1 MKCCYIV
8 GVHDNGVI
16 APEVALGGKFCNRW
30 ESPWDEQSPRAER
43 GESRDRAA
51 MLWARCDLV
60 IGAPHQLRAV
70 DSLLREQAERRDS
83 TGRLGAVASWVEQA
97 LADQLTVV
105 VLATGDPLCFGIA
118 GALIDKLGRERVV
131 VLPHLSSL
139 QLAAARLGLPWQ
151 DAKLVSVHAADAGE
165 WAPGA
170 RHDHGLAPLA
180 RALTRHDKLLC
191 LTSPANDPARIARL
205 LLAAGL
211 AQYFRID
218 VAARLASPNE
228 AVFAELSPA
237 DVAVREFPQPNVVAL
252 RRVVPRR
259 VRPAFGVEDHEYV
272 QRQPRGDQNGGLL
285 TKFEVRAVSLA
296 KLRLKP
302 DALLWDIGAGAGT
315 VGLEAAQLC
324 PDGHCYAIEK
334 NPADAA
340 NARENARR
348 FGVFNY
354 TLVDGK
360 APAGLAAWPDPD
372 AVFIGGSGGE
382 LAGLIALCLDR
393 LKPGGRLVMNFVTFE
408 NLATATTAL
417 KAAGV
422 VWEIIQ
428 MSAARSQPILDLHRL
443 AAQNPVWIVVAT
455 KEAP

>member
-51 MLWARCDLV
+51 MLWASCDLV

-83 TGRLGAVASWVEQA
+83 TGRIGAVAGWVAQA
-97 LADQLTVV
+97 LADGLHVV

-118 GALIDKLGRERVV
+118 GALIEKLGRERVV

-165 WAPGA
+165 WTPGA
-170 RHDHGLAPLA
+170 RHDHGLAPLL

-211 AQYFRID
+211 GEVFRID
-218 VAARLASPNE
+218 VAARLASPDE
-228 AVFAELSPA
+228 AVFADLDPA
-237 DVAVREFPQPNVVAL
+237 DVAGRDFPQPNVVAL
-252 RRVVPRR
+252 RRVVPRV

-272 QRQPRGDQNGGLL
+272 QRQPEKGLL

-296 KLRLKP
+296 KLRLTP
-302 DALLWDIGAGAGT
+302 AALVWDIGAGAGT

-354 TLVDGK
+354 TLVEAK
-360 APAGLAAWPDPD
+360 APEFLDAWPDPD

-382 LAGLIALCLDR
+382 LAALIALCLQR
-393 LKPGGRLVMNFVTFE
+393 LKPGGTLVMNFVTFE
-408 NLATATTAL
+408 NLAIATAAL

-422 VWEIIQ
+422 VWEIVQ
-428 MSAARSQPILDLHRL
+428 LSAARSQPILDLHRL

-455 KEAP
+455 KEII